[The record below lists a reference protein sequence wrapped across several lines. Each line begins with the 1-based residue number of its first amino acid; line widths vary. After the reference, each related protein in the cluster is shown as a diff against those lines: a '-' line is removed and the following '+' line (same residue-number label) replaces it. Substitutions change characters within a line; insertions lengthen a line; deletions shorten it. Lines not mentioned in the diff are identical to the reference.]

1 MPFLNFKSVV
11 KAQVVSQDIAK
22 VSRGLYCILLS
33 SLFNVY
39 NAIVTSLPY
48 YTTVYLVKYFMFFV
62 VLDDFYQSE
71 EASPKILIY

>member
-22 VSRGLYCILLS
+22 VSRRLYNISLS
-33 SLFNVY
+33 RLYNVY

-48 YTTVYLVKYFMFFV
+48 YTTVYLVKYFMFFIF
-62 VLDDFYQSE
+62 LACFY
-71 EASPKILIY
+71 